1 MAVVRAAAIALA
13 AIAAGLFST
22 IAISNETPRQSAF
35 IIADQDGYGTGECLS
50 RESGCGRI
58 IADSFCQSKGFKA
71 HMAYRPAEPG
81 DVTGSLGSAARPQ
94 PSREPQAY
102 IIVCR

>member
-1 MAVVRAAAIALA
+1 MSLARSAILLLA
-13 AIAAGLFST
+13 ACAAGLSST
-22 IAISNETPRQSAF
+22 VAISNETLRQSAF

-50 RESGCGRI
+50 RESTCGRI

-71 HMAYRPAEPG
+71 HMAYRAAEPG

-94 PSREPQAY
+94 PAREPQAY
-102 IIVCR
+102 VILCR